1 MKKWDTIKK
10 ACAREAFNAI
20 TTTVLIGDVGAMISI
35 VSMRVTLVQG
45 YRESRQHDKVR
56 DILADQVY
64 NAIMNW
70 DVRSFESLRKLYP
83 KQFPKGN
90 LTAYMQDDENQTWVI
105 DKQQEYA

>member
-1 MKKWDTIKK
+1 MKKWNTIKK
-10 ACAREAFNAI
+10 ACAKEAFNAI
-20 TTTVLIGDVGAMISI
+20 TAAALIGELGAMISI

-56 DILADQVY
+56 AILADQVY

-83 KQFPKGN
+83 KQFPKGK